1 MNDNEI
7 NDVRKASEFRSITFS
22 GYQKV
27 KVKKTLIECLS
38 SSKIEPACYWFAEL
52 ICAGHFV
59 ESWEL
64 IILFVSKYLH
74 LGNPLLP
81 TYISRRMDNF
91 KDIISNGY
99 IGNELRLRNN
109 QKVRTLFA
117 EIAATL
123 CLSRRRHVFEAVK
136 IKKKDEFNLSH
147 MTSKLKAPNISFIEH
162 IFTEEDPKELFIAAN
177 EFAYH
182 LSDESK
188 NCYTACYWL
197 EWMIEFEMICKKNK
211 DVIVS
216 QRREWVPVDE
226 KYKKDPI
233 WLVWDIILRQSEKK
247 NCKITKKVL
256 ESLLGMFCLRFTVG
270 VKKRRRF
277 LMYYAIAMLTEIVD
291 KKIPI
296 WSDKKQ
302 IKQITSKINIIYKQI
317 KKNEKAPATDYLF
330 AGTEKSNLDKTIER
344 LEKMNQLMGI

>member
-1 MNDNEI
+1 
-7 NDVRKASEFRSITFS
+7 
-22 GYQKV
+22 
-27 KVKKTLIECLS
+27 
-38 SSKIEPACYWFAEL
+38 
-52 ICAGHFV
+52 
-59 ESWEL
+59 
-64 IILFVSKYLH
+64 
-74 LGNPLLP
+74 
-81 TYISRRMDNF
+81 
-91 KDIISNGY
+91 
-99 IGNELRLRNN
+99 
-109 QKVRTLFA
+109 
-117 EIAATL
+117 
-123 CLSRRRHVFEAVK
+123 
-136 IKKKDEFNLSH
+136 
-147 MTSKLKAPNISFIEH
+147 
-162 IFTEEDPKELFIAAN
+162 
-177 EFAYH
+177 
-182 LSDESK
+182 
-188 NCYTACYWL
+188 
-197 EWMIEFEMICKKNK
+197 
-211 DVIVS
+211 
-216 QRREWVPVDE
+216 VDE